1 MKYMSKSIE
10 ELHELLI
17 SGKVT
22 SCELVKEALE
32 LSHKVQEECNAF
44 VTILSTVKG
53 TDVVKMYKN
62 DTQYYAT
69 FLDTEGKF
77 LADGTTVFSTSTEC
91 STSAK
96 YQAINAWLN

>member
-1 MKYMSKSIE
+1 MQ
-10 ELHELLI
+10 LLLPFDKFHVAVGI
-17 SGKVT
+17 AIGLPSGTYDANITVDNT
-22 SCELVKEALE
+22 TV
-32 LSHKVQEECNAF
+32 NAF

-96 YQAINAWLN
+96 Y

>member
-1 MKYMSKSIE
+1 MQ
-10 ELHELLI
+10 LLVLFNQI
-17 SGKVT
+17 HVGIGVTIGLPSGTYDANVT
-22 SCELVKEALE
+22 VDNTT
-32 LSHKVQEECNAF
+32 VNAF

-77 LADGTTVFSTSTEC
+77 LADGTTVISTLTEC

-96 YQAINAWLN
+96 Y

>member
-1 MKYMSKSIE
+1 MQ
-10 ELHELLI
+10 LLI
-17 SGKVT
+17 PFDQLHVAVGIAIGLPSGTYDANVT
-22 SCELVKEALE
+22 VDNTT
-32 LSHKVQEECNAF
+32 VNAF

-96 YQAINAWLN
+96 Y